1 MTEAQFNKERMIFFH
16 IMLEK
21 LDTYMKK
28 NDFDPYLTLYL
39 NIDSGWTII
48 LNGKQINKYPE
59 RKYRRESLWS
69 WDRQQL
75 KNTKEINHK
84 MKY

>member
-59 RKYRRESLWS
+59 RKYGRESLWS